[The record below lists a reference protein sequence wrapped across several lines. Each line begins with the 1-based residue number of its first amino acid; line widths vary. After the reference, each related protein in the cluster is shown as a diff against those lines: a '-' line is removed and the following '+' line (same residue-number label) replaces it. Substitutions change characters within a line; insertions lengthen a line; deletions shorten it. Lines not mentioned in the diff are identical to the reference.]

1 MKGNGEKGNIQLL
14 QENYELAKNLSNIKV
29 LYVTCVSHFLTYTI
43 YWSLSNSINLD
54 KIILTINILL

>member
-1 MKGNGEKGNIQLL
+1 MVKKGNIQLL
-14 QENYELAKNLSNIKV
+14 QENYDVKLAKNLSSIKV
-29 LYVTCVSHFLTYTI
+29 LYVTCASHFLTYTI